1 MRTYVSTLGFHE
13 PRVTR
18 PVLRHGLDDE
28 DEVVLLRPAEESDD
42 ERGTRALDH
51 VRNVLGEVAPG
62 ASIAVERVDPEFE
75 SAVRQCCGV
84 LADAD
89 GDLVVNFGGG
99 AREVF
104 LPFTVATLLYTPR
117 IDVAF
122 QYTDIDQQVREVPFP
137 NLTAQVPETVWP
149 TFELLTE
156 AGGSATIPELTER
169 SEHSKSTVTRHVD
182 LLEEQLLVRTKKEGK
197 TRHVERTIS
206 GQLLFPALDARRD

>member
-62 ASIAVERVDPEFE
+62 ASIAVERVSPEFE
-75 SAVRQCCGV
+75 AAVRQCCAV
-84 LADAD
+84 LADAE

-104 LPFTVATLLYTPR
+104 LPFTVATVLYTPR
-117 IDVAF
+117 IDITF
-122 QYTDIDQQVREVPFP
+122 QYTDIDEKVTEIPLP
-137 NLTAQVPETVWP
+137 NVAAQVPETVWP
-149 TFELLTE
+149 TFELLAA

-182 LLEEQLLVRTKKEGK
+182 QLEAQMVVETKKESK
-197 TRHVERTIS
+197 TRHVELTIS
-206 GQLLFPALDARRD
+206 GQLLFPALDARRG